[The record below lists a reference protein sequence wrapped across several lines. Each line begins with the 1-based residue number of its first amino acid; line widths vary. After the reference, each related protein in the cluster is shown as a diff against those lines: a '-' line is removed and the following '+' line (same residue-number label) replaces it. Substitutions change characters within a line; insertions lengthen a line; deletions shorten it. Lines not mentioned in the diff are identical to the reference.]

1 MGTRALIKID
11 FQGESRGLVHY
22 RGIDGYPDAVIPT
35 LLGIV
40 LPKTPLSALS
50 GPQLLSLQ
58 DKLDEFAER
67 VEPGEIDEVLCDYIY
82 SITVEASGLQL
93 YCQGGKEQPKLVYAE
108 VYRSMDGAIWTK
120 RASPGFDSW

>member
-22 RGIDGYPDAVIPT
+22 RGMDGYPDAVIPA

-50 GPQLLSLQ
+50 GPRLLSLQ

-67 VEPGEIDEVLCDYIY
+67 VEPGEIDEVLCDYTY
-82 SITVEASGLQL
+82 SIAVETNGLQL
-93 YCQGGKEQPKLVYAE
+93 YCRRNKEQAKLVYAE
-108 VYRSMDGAIWTK
+108 VYQSRDGATWK
-120 RASPGFDSW
+120 RISPGFDSW